1 MTADGLHPLAA
12 ATQTYLDAHF
22 CDASVLAESAGIP
35 ETTLEGLVAA
45 GMVPQPAYVVA
56 GDTLVSAAF
65 GPLDGNGLRPG
76 QYHRKAAAPWAVR
89 AAAFG
94 GDAARAFELE
104 LRAELAAALRTAH
117 SDIFPLDDAF
127 DEQGRAIQDGL
138 DKRLDSMVRAYRKG
152 VFSICIADLP
162 SSEGIVRKEV
172 LQEKLTH
179 LTGGGSRL
187 PPNLPPRTLA
197 TEIDAYA
204 DAAMPFTPREYP
216 VTSRKRL
223 VEDLKALLA

>member
-1 MTADGLHPLAA
+1 MPADGLHPLAA

-65 GPLDGNGLRPG
+65 GPLDCNGLRPG

-104 LRAELAAALRTAH
+104 LRAERREQCAGRGIGETALWRVA
-117 SDIFPLDDAF
+117 LEADDPA
-127 DEQGRAIQDGL
+127 RAGGA
-138 DKRLDSMVRAYRKG
+138 RLEPQRG
-152 VFSICIADLP
+152 
-162 SSEGIVRKEV
+162 
-172 LQEKLTH
+172 
-179 LTGGGSRL
+179 
-187 PPNLPPRTLA
+187 
-197 TEIDAYA
+197 
-204 DAAMPFTPREYP
+204 
-216 VTSRKRL
+216 
-223 VEDLKALLA
+223 